1 MSFYK
6 VFCNFLDIKVILF
19 IKIYILSKQRGI
31 IFCLNIMDIEGKNL
45 AFVNIAVIKFVI
57 AIILMLLIIEND

>member
-1 MSFYK
+1 
-6 VFCNFLDIKVILF
+6 
-19 IKIYILSKQRGI
+19 
-31 IFCLNIMDIEGKNL
+31 MDIEGKNL